1 MAKKNIIHHKN
12 IPKQTRRVH
21 YEDSS
26 GEGGRDHDYGQAK
39 IYTENIRK
47 LKVEFNKDFYGSG
60 SDEKSLEDEYSS

>member
-1 MAKKNIIHHKN
+1 M
-12 IPKQTRRVH
+12 H
-21 YEDSS
+21 YEDSG